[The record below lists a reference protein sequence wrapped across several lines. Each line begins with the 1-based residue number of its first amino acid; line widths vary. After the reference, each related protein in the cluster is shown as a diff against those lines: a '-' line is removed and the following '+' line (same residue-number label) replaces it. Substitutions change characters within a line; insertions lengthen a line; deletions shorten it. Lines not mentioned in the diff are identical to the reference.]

1 MERREADAPEEPE
14 LLKDRIDLSINT
26 NKLSFISLV
35 KTKN

>member
-1 MERREADAPEEPE
+1 